1 VYLNQLTEHV
11 VSVIERRRLSALPLG
26 VPSGVSGID
35 GLIGGGWERQKISYL
50 LADSGKGKSWLTSS
64 FALRAAEWIH
74 NNPGLRPE
82 SGYIKP
88 TMEPTSIWE
97 QVANKENKPPIVVLW
112 QLEMAEMNTGVRLI
126 TQATYDATKEQID
139 SALLRR
145 GIYTDK
151 DIPVLNSG
159 MDYLNELGANIW
171 VEFNARSL
179 TDIAAVL
186 NALSVTHDVV
196 LVIVDYFRLI
206 EEVALDGG
214 AATRQ
219 EQVSKKLKEIAKCY
233 DCHVMSIFDMNK
245 EGQRETI
252 PSALA
257 MKGGSAAQ
265 YDADIIMTMAWD
277 ESMKIQGAYY
287 APEGEA
293 HIVLRTIKN
302 RDGEQGR
309 VDLYINLATGYVK
322 EWR

>member
-1 VYLNQLTEHV
+1 
-11 VSVIERRRLSALPLG
+11 
-26 VPSGVSGID
+26 
-35 GLIGGGWERQKISYL
+35 
-50 LADSGKGKSWLTSS
+50 
-64 FALRAAEWIH
+64 
-74 NNPGLRPE
+74 
-82 SGYIKP
+82 
-88 TMEPTSIWE
+88 
-97 QVANKENKPPIVVLW
+97 
-112 QLEMAEMNTGVRLI
+112 
-126 TQATYDATKEQID
+126 
-139 SALLRR
+139 
-145 GIYTDK
+145 
-151 DIPVLNSG
+151 
-159 MDYLNELGANIW
+159 
-171 VEFNARSL
+171 
-179 TDIAAVL
+179 
-186 NALSVTHDVV
+186 
-196 LVIVDYFRLI
+196 VIVDYFRLI

-277 ESMKIQGAYY
+277 ESMKVQGAYY